1 SKEILSGAWEVPRA
15 ELITH
20 RRIAPM
26 NPEMITGVAATAL
39 DAANH
44 RVTLDDGRTL
54 DYDAL
59 VVATGITPRQLPHP
73 DAPNIR
79 VLRTLQDSLAAAR
92 PRPTGSTAAGSK
104 SPTGWCVT
112 STATP
117 ATTSGARAT
126 SRRGSTPVTD
136 SGCGSNTARTRR
148 SRATPSPRT
157 SSAPASPSPPC
168 R

>member
-79 VLRTLQDSLAAAR
+79 VLRTLQDSLALRALIADKAVRLAIVGAGFLGLEVAA
-92 PRPTGSTAAGSK
+92 
-104 SPTGWCVT
+104 
-112 STATP
+112 
-117 ATTSGARAT
+117 
-126 SRRGSTPVTD
+126 
-136 SGCGSNTARTRR
+136 TARGLGAEVTVIE
-148 SRATPSPRT
+148 PIPGH
-157 SSAPASPSPPC
+157 
-168 R
+168 